1 MFETARTA
9 VIWVGH
15 VVLHPL
21 AAVVRHALHFCFCFQ
36 VGCQPLQAVDV
47 AVVHSEDEVEIPEGV
62 QSIGAYAFGT
72 CSKSLVSL
80 FRNYKKET
88 MLSNNYDEIKMAG
101 FLLKNELQYE

>member
-1 MFETARTA
+1 MMKLYINCCVREELRTNK
-9 VIWVGH
+9 
-15 VVLHPL
+15 PT
-21 AAVVRHALHFCFCFQ
+21 
-36 VGCQPLQAVDV
+36 
-47 AVVHSEDEVEIPEGV
+47 
-62 QSIGAYAFGT
+62 FGT